1 MKKAAAWLLAGCMLL
16 GLSACSVKENQ
27 VFVQK
32 VADLAQMG
40 GIAPTDRFSGLVVS
54 ESVTEIQRDKDKVVD
69 SLYVREGDDVTQ
81 GQELFSYDTDQLQL
95 TLEKQKLELEQLASS
110 IENYGIQ
117 IAQLEKDRERASS
130 GDKLK
135 YTLQIQTNQID
146 LKEAELK
153 LKTKQSEI
161 QKSEH
166 LLANALVTS
175 PVTGRITSI
184 SEEGTDQ
191 YGNPKAYI
199 SIQQTGSYRV
209 KGQIN
214 EMQRGAIMEGDR
226 VRMESRLNPEEVWM
240 GTVTLVDYEN
250 PVQGNNNG
258 YYVSS
263 GSDEMSASSRYPFY
277 VELDSMEGLI
287 LGQHLYLSVAG
298 EQSSSLEGVTLSG
311 AFLCYDEDGSCFVW
325 ADDGQG
331 KLEKRGVELGN
342 YDPMAD
348 AYEILSGLS
357 DSDYVAFPDE
367 EVCLQGAPTIRQ
379 SQEGGGSQ

>member
-1 MKKAAAWLLAGCMLL
+1 MKKAAAVLLTICLLL
-16 GLSACSVKENQ
+16 GLTSCAVKEKQ

-32 VADLAQMG
+32 VSDLSQMG
-40 GIAPTDRFSGLVVS
+40 GLAPSDKFSGIVVS
-54 ESVTEIQRDKDKVVD
+54 ESVTEIQRDSDKVVEN
-69 SLYVREGDDVTQ
+69 LYVREGDDVTE
-81 GQELFSYDTDQLQL
+81 GQKLFSYDTEQLQL

-110 IENYGIQ
+110 IENYGLQ
-117 IAQLEKDRERASS
+117 IAQLEKDRDRAYSA
-130 GDKLK
+130 DKLK

-263 GSDEMSASSRYPFY
+263 DSDEMSASSRYPFY

-287 LGQHLYLSVAG
+287 LGQHLYLSMAG
-298 EQSSSLEGVTLSG
+298 EEPVSLEGVTLSG